1 MSKVVLEKK
10 SKELIAEEKRLKEEK
25 RRVKK
30 EQKNKENHPSSWN
43 KNKLIILNIILFV
56 VCICAVVAQGL
67 ALTEKI
73 PQSIAFVFI
82 AIFAVASVTITRIT
96 RNMMNGK
103 K

>member
-25 RRVKK
+25 RKLKK

-43 KNKLIILNIILFV
+43 KNKLIILNLILILI
-56 VCICAVVAQGL
+56 CIFAVVAQGL
-67 ALTEKI
+67 AITDKI
-73 PQSIAFVFI
+73 PGLIAYVSIGV
-82 AIFAVASVTITRIT
+82 FAVASVTITRMI